1 MLRYLDR
8 LNIILL
14 LGLVHLKTLDIS
26 WNNFDAV
33 PSQLHY
39 DGLEELIGDGNPIA
53 ILKSH
58 SFSGM
63 TSLQKL
69 SICKMPN
76 MGIIKG
82 GLISEG
88 VFTLIPSSKFV
99 RNHYQ
104 QFCSPKIE
112 SLLTK
117 MGLFLIG
124 S

>member
-1 MLRYLDR
+1 MF
-8 LNIILL
+8 LL

-33 PSQLHY
+33 SSQLHY
-39 DGLEELIGDGNPIA
+39 DGLEELIVDGNPIA

-76 MGIIKG
+76 LGVIKG
-82 GLISEG
+82 GLISKG
-88 VFTLIPSSKFV
+88 VFTLIPSSKKCAKSLFSTF
-99 RNHYQ
+99 Q
-104 QFCSPKIE
+104 PKVNR
-112 SLLTK
+112 
-117 MGLFLIG
+117 
-124 S
+124 